1 VLVTLAATACAR
13 SSPQLPPDLSHLPA
27 EQRLLPGDLESP
39 EAKLDCT
46 ALKQEAE
53 STKASVK
60 TYEAAIAAN
69 RGHNQGVG
77 YFSAV
82 LFPPLA
88 LAIRNDE
95 EAKKSLDQLQAK
107 ADRLDRLIKAK
118 GCETDR
124 ARSR

>member
-1 VLVTLAATACAR
+1 MAALLATACAR
-13 SSPQLPPDLSHLPA
+13 TSPQLPPDLSHLPA
-27 EQRLLPGDLESP
+27 DQRLMPGDLDSP
-39 EAKLDCT
+39 EAKLNCA

-95 EAKKSLDQLQAK
+95 EAKKSLDQLQTK
-107 ADRLDRLIKAK
+107 ADRLDRLSKAK
-118 GCETDR
+118 GCK
-124 ARSR
+124 AAA

>member
-1 VLVTLAATACAR
+1 VVVVAVLSAAACAR
-13 SSPQLPPDLSHLPA
+13 NSPQLPPDLGHLPA
-27 EQRLLPGDLESP
+27 DQRLLSGDLDSP
-39 EAKLDCT
+39 EAKLDCA
-46 ALKQEAE
+46 ALKQETDN
-53 STKASVK
+53 TKASIS

-107 ADRLDRLIKAK
+107 ADRLDRLTKAK
-118 GCETDR
+118 GCKAT
-124 ARSR
+124 S